1 MTGKESDEEIDI
13 RRSRAR
19 VSFCHHNNEAQP
31 YGYGMMGGHGYGMM
45 GGYGAGMMY
54 GNGLH
59 SSGSSYRPGMMYG
72 YRYNYRTCRTTMFA
86 TTSIMARE

>member
-1 MTGKESDEEIDI
+1 
-13 RRSRAR
+13 
-19 VSFCHHNNEAQP
+19 
-31 YGYGMMGGHGYGMM
+31 MM

-72 YRYNYRTCRTTMFA
+72 YGYNYRTCHHHVRHYFDYGQGMMGP
-86 TTSIMARE
+86 SWHSGDGR